1 MPRGGCLCG
10 KIRIAYYGEPNAKVI
25 CHCTDCRKISGST
38 YGVDLLIP
46 TDRFFVTAGDVRK
59 YQKPADSGRILTS
72 HFCGDCGTTLF
83 RECYDDPS
91 AFGGQL
97 LSSWASL
104 MANNAACLTMLS
116 QPLSSSLGNGLDG
129 WHPLRAPSKEQGCTD
144 RLLGSNI
151 HMGGKDIR

>member
-10 KIRIAYYGEPNAKVI
+10 KIRIAYYGEPNSKVI

-91 AFGGQL
+91 AFGGAVIL
-97 LSSWASL
+97 K
-104 MANNAACLTMLS
+104 
-116 QPLSSSLGNGLDG
+116 LGVLDAEQRSVLDDAKPTAELFVGQRVG
-129 WHPLRAPSKEQGCTD
+129 WVTPIEGAEQREGM
-144 RLLGSNI
+144 R
-151 HMGGKDIR
+151 